1 MLPFWEYTFSRYIM
15 RWCIFIYL
23 RELQLHNSNLANS
36 SISPSGTWPLD
47 ESKITNMDST
57 KVKNKT
63 RDTLLT
69 GMHAIA
75 FAQFAFAVYYD
86 YTYTAIPR
94 HIARMHSAFG
104 GKFKFLTFWNAILQA
119 VFFFVCLLN
128 DFGGSNELCPAKRP
142 ILRRVKDFF
151 HASLGFPVAMFVGVT
166 FWALMAVDRELVLP
180 AAIDAYFPW
189 WLNHLMHTLIMVT
202 TLLEMIIAPRQ
213 YPKRLS
219 GLGGLL
225 LFMAA
230 YLVWLLIIYAVS
242 EIWVYPVM
250 EVLSWPL
257 RIVFFLVLFLFTA
270 ILYILGEYLDRLIW
284 GRAKKSVGKSA
295 KKKKSK

>member
-1 MLPFWEYTFSRYIM
+1 MT
-15 RWCIFIYL
+15 
-23 RELQLHNSNLANS
+23 
-36 SISPSGTWPLD
+36 D
-47 ESKITNMDST
+47 SKW
-57 KVKNKT
+57 KQRGKQACY
-63 RDTLLT
+63 LLT
-69 GMHAIA
+69 HASILGVYVFTIYYA
-75 FAQFAFAVYYD
+75 LVHLHIPERTSASQFE
-86 YTYTAIPR
+86 P
-94 HIARMHSAFG
+94 G
-104 GKFKFLTFWNAILQA
+104 QFKYLTFWDLILQA